1 MRARWPIF
9 LALLVAFLLHQD
21 LWFWN
26 DSRIVLGLPVGLLYH
41 VLYCLG
47 VSVMMAVLLRFYWPE
62 PGAAESDRGDS
73 AG

>member
-1 MRARWPIF
+1 VRARWPLL

-41 VLYCLG
+41 LVYCLG
-47 VSVMMAVLLRFYWPE
+47 VSVMMAVLLRFFWPE
-62 PGAAESDRGDS
+62 QSAADADEGDGAA
-73 AG
+73 